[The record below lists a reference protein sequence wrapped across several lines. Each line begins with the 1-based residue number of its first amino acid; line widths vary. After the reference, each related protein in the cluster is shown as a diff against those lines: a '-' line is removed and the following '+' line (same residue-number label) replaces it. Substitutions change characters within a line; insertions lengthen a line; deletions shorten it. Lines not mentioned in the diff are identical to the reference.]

1 MPIAF
6 RVALLPAS
14 LVASIVAT
22 AALVPASVAS
32 AQFASTAASPLAV
45 WATASD
51 DVQPKLAADGAG
63 GSYISFL
70 SGSGYDVRLARL
82 DAAGESMWN
91 GGSIL
96 VEDRTLSSTT
106 DYGLAADDAGNAYLA
121 YDQGGAIIL
130 SSFDPTGALRW
141 RKTVGSGMVGR
152 VSVDSLGNPWV
163 AFLEGSNT
171 RVQRFD
177 ASGNPLLG
185 AGVLLA
191 ETGATQF
198 ASDIQP
204 SLDGAMIVACVRY
217 TTFTGAK
224 ILRAHR
230 IEADGSRPWA
240 ANGVSVFT
248 TGSLQFG
255 NFPTFLPDGAGGAY
269 FTWYATSPLQC
280 FVQRVDASGAV
291 QYGTSGIAV
300 TTTTTNAERVS
311 PSITVGDDGRLYAFW
326 SQHTPNS
333 SIYGVYGQCFAK
345 GVRQWGASGMAVEP
359 LATTYSRSWATAA
372 TADGGVLCFY
382 DDSTSAVQDTIEC
395 ARMNADGSVAWRAP
409 VATNS
414 GVKYR
419 LVAQPSLADGS
430 VLAWQGGAS
439 TGASDVFAARIDG
452 AGVLGPG
459 ASAPSPDLDGNGIVN
474 AADLAVLLS
483 QWGSAGSADLD
494 EDGNVGAPDLAIL
507 LGAWTGK

>member
-6 RVALLPAS
+6 RVALLTAS

-32 AQFASTAASPLAV
+32 AQFATTAASPLAV

-70 SGSGYDVRLARL
+70 SGSGYYVRLARL
-82 DAAGESMWN
+82 DAAGEAVWK

-191 ETGATQF
+191 
-198 ASDIQP
+198 
-204 SLDGAMIVACVRY
+204 
-217 TTFTGAK
+217 
-224 ILRAHR
+224 
-230 IEADGSRPWA
+230 
-240 ANGVSVFT
+240 
-248 TGSLQFG
+248 
-255 NFPTFLPDGAGGAY
+255 
-269 FTWYATSPLQC
+269 
-280 FVQRVDASGAV
+280 
-291 QYGTSGIAV
+291 
-300 TTTTTNAERVS
+300 
-311 PSITVGDDGRLYAFW
+311 
-326 SQHTPNS
+326 
-333 SIYGVYGQCFAK
+333 
-345 GVRQWGASGMAVEP
+345 
-359 LATTYSRSWATAA
+359 
-372 TADGGVLCFY
+372 
-382 DDSTSAVQDTIEC
+382 
-395 ARMNADGSVAWRAP
+395 
-409 VATNS
+409 
-414 GVKYR
+414 
-419 LVAQPSLADGS
+419 
-430 VLAWQGGAS
+430 
-439 TGASDVFAARIDG
+439 
-452 AGVLGPG
+452 
-459 ASAPSPDLDGNGIVN
+459 
-474 AADLAVLLS
+474 
-483 QWGSAGSADLD
+483 
-494 EDGNVGAPDLAIL
+494 
-507 LGAWTGK
+507 